1 MYKSCSSVSSINKF
15 ISIIS
20 PVRSLRCNNGD
31 YNGNSEFEDKI
42 EACKNMSCSWGK
54 FISTDGDEEDE
65 AEDECQGC
73 SDDDECC
80 GLVEVT
86 ILIIDTG
93 SKMYYLEVRILI
105 VVDVSCSSNL
115 MNVLLPA
122 K

>member
-1 MYKSCSSVSSINKF
+1 
-15 ISIIS
+15 
-20 PVRSLRCNNGD
+20 LRCNNGD

-42 EACKNMSCSWGK
+42 EACKNMSCFWGK

-65 AEDECQGC
+65 AEDEGQGC
-73 SDDDECC
+73 SDDDKCC

-86 ILIIDTG
+86 ILIIGEG
-93 SKMYYLEVRILI
+93 SRMYSLEIRILI
-105 VVDVSCSSNL
+105 VVDMSCSSDL